1 MVIAWVGDMVGGRQ
15 VVVACYPSPID
26 PAVVVV
32 VAVAVVVVVAV
43 VVRASGSVGCV
54 FRCVSSPRRRG
65 PRWVGEGPVAFAD
78 EF

>member
-1 MVIAWVGDMVGGRQ
+1 MVGGRQ

-26 PAVVVV
+26 PAAV

-54 FRCVSSPRRRG
+54 FRCVSSPRRMG

-78 EF
+78 DF

>member
-1 MVIAWVGDMVGGRQ
+1 MVGGRQ

-26 PAVVVV
+26 PA
-32 VAVAVVVVVAV
+32 AVVVVVAV
-43 VVRASGSVGCV
+43 LVVVAVVVRVAGSVGCV
-54 FRCVSSPRRRG
+54 IRCVASPRRMG